1 MGAVVDKATKVDNGQ
16 VPEQTDISWAI
27 AFRVS
32 LAGVRRR
39 FGRSMIT
46 MTGVVLAIA
55 FLSYMLATESIIN
68 ALVNLNDDQLNTRL
82 QQMGINIFR
91 GVKTEPMTLLLLGLT
106 LLTCMVGI
114 TNSMLMAVTERVRE
128 IGTLKC
134 LGARDEFILK
144 TYFIESSLHGICGA
158 VIGLVLGLLVAIS
171 VCAYNYGHQT
181 LLSLPVLSL
190 AGNLTVSLLIGAVMT
205 VTASLFPAYVAAR
218 KQPVEALRVEE

>member
-1 MGAVVDKATKVDNGQ
+1 MTGEKIANKEA
-16 VPEQTDISWAI
+16 VPEQTHISWGI

-32 LAGVRRR
+32 IAGVRRR

-68 ALVNLNDDQLNTRL
+68 ALVNINDDRLNTLL

-91 GVKTEPMTLLLLGLT
+91 GVKTEPMTLLLIGLT

-158 VIGLVLGLLVAIS
+158 LIGMVIGLLVA
-171 VCAYNYGHQT
+171 VAVNWYNYGHQA
-181 LLSLPVLSL
+181 LFSLPVLAL
-190 AGNLTVSLLIGAVMT
+190 IGDLTVSLLIGAIIT
-205 VTASLFPAYVAAR
+205 VTSSLFPAYVAAR